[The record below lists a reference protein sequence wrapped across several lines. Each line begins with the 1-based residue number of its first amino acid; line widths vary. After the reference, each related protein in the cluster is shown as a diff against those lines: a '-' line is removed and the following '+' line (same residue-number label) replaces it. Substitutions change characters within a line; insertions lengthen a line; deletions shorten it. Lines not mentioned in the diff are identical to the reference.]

1 MKYYPSIFLN
11 EALFP
16 TEIWKDNASCIMMSE
31 NDKSLLL
38 GIQMLYEAHEDT
50 QLPAHFYLQ
59 PQTLI
64 PL

>member
-1 MKYYPSIFLN
+1 
-11 EALFP
+11 
-16 TEIWKDNASCIMMSE
+16 MMSE